1 MASDTTKITLRDQ
14 YFSLP
19 SGNVKQSISNDFFR
33 LFGET
38 PEQSLLRDQAL
49 TLRSANAIS
58 GVSFIDP
65 TQFNPGTGV
74 FDQTARFAGIGGTGT
89 TPGQTGG
96 GTPVGPTVT
105 TPSTSQRGGFTN
117 PTVAV
122 GPTTTTI
129 TRPDGPITVVD
140 PGTGRRTTGPVNTG
154 DVGTTVND
162 LVRDGRSIDFI
173 VGSDPERILSPC
185 RNPTYRLGKLTE
197 LKVQGDFDPNPDF
210 AFLNSKK
217 CVLIAEVFKC
227 CPDLG
232 EAFIGYVELGRSKS
246 SKFYE
251 DCPDGGKRPVVE
263 EYYEVTELGPTT
275 FVLNKLDNLGLN
287 TVTDSSTQA
296 SVELLKLRTAIWSDT
311 ACRVQT
317 LNDPLA
323 PPVTSFSTF
332 DEYFNSKYQNGITIG
347 SESRQILRGNAIRS
361 AVNVSSPNQV
371 IGNFIE
377 SVKAS
382 CGASGNCI
390 KKDTPPPQ
398 QNCVGTEEVER
409 SRRLIESG
417 ILEAANVPV
426 QTIPQPVPGQ
436 PCKLGIPMEMEIFD
450 VYEVQYGFPVYGN
463 PNCIGEPVAYQP
475 ARTATERISRGR
487 RTEYT
492 QITIDPK
499 CEYTEVEKEYEEDD
513 PTDKCFGIIKK
524 DVTRVYQDGR
534 TELYLKGAFVRYYRK
549 QDADC
554 SPETIK
560 VYHPLDLGKDIMNAK
575 IRAKTKG
582 LFDGAQT
589 LECHHTSSTQPTASK
604 THYYEVTDCDSCG
617 KTPYFAV
624 SYGHNQGS
632 GSIWAEGELNDTPTR
647 AIYSQYRLLA
657 LDLPDTSFTFY
668 TNGVATSSKDVYVIN
683 FSRTGMSDR
692 VDPGNWE
699 IPLAELRG
707 GSYANSVFTGSNV
720 AVSSSNKVF
729 TFIDDSDDRS
739 DTISCTHDPY
749 VSYDVVSGSLTDG
762 VYSTN
767 SKHTY
772 GIMYPNLG
780 IIVLDPYKL
789 NTELGFNT
797 VSGSNIAGD
806 NSFKLFT
813 SISGSGTLGKYIKAR
828 NVKYKTTNHYFV
840 RVAAPLANYSNNP
853 TYVSGS
859 NGEFFHPCFD
869 LNPQTYITS
878 VGLYNDFNE
887 LLAVAKLSRPINK
900 SFDNDVL
907 IKIRLNW

>member
-19 SGNVKQSISNDFFR
+19 SGTVKQSIGNDFFR

-74 FDQTARFAGIGGTGT
+74 FDQTSRLMGIGGTGT

-117 PTVAV
+117 PTVVPV
-122 GPTTTTI
+122 GPSTTTI
-129 TRPDGPITVVD
+129 IQPGTPTVVVD
-140 PGTGRRTTGPVNTG
+140 PNTGRRTPVNTG
-154 DVGTTVND
+154 DTGRTVND

-210 AFLNSKK
+210 SNLNSKK

-232 EAFIGYVELGRSKS
+232 EAFVGYIELGRSKS
-246 SKFYE
+246 SKMYE
-251 DCPDGGKRPVVE
+251 SCPDGGKRPVVE
-263 EYYEVTELGPTT
+263 EYYEITELGPTT

-296 SVELLKLRTAIWSDT
+296 SVELLKLRTALWSDT
-311 ACRVQT
+311 ACRVAT

-323 PPVTSFSTF
+323 PPVTAFSTF
-332 DEYFNSKYQNGITIG
+332 DEYFRSKYQTGVTIG
-347 SESRQILRGNAIRS
+347 TESRPIERGKAIFN
-361 AVNVSSPNQV
+361 AVNISSPNQV
-371 IGNFIE
+371 IGNFVE

-382 CGASGNCI
+382 CGASGNCV
-390 KKDTPPPQ
+390 KKDPPPPQ
-398 QNCVGTEEVER
+398 QNCVGTQEVER

-417 ILEAANVPV
+417 ILEPASVPV

-436 PCKLGIPMEMEIFD
+436 PCKLGIPMEMDIFD

-463 PNCIGEPVAYQP
+463 PNCIGEPVSYQP
-475 ARTATERISRGR
+475 GRTATEKISRGR
-487 RTEYT
+487 RTEYSGI
-492 QITIDPK
+492 ITDPK
-499 CEYTEVEKEYEEDD
+499 CGYTEVEKEYEEDD

-524 DVTRVYQDGR
+524 DVTRVYEDGR
-534 TELYLKGAFVRYYRK
+534 IELYLKGAFVRYYRK

-554 SPETIK
+554 SPETVKI
-560 VYHPLDLGKDIMNAK
+560 YHPLDLGKDVMTAK
-575 IRAKTKG
+575 VRAKTKG

-624 SYGHNQGS
+624 AYGHNQGS

-647 AIYSQYRLLA
+647 AIYSQYRLLS
-657 LDLPDTSFTFY
+657 LDLPETTFTFY
-668 TNGVATSSKDVYVIN
+668 TNGVPTSSKDVYVIN
-683 FSRTGMSDR
+683 FSRVGMSDR

-699 IPLAELRG
+699 LPLAELRG
-707 GSYANSVFTGSNV
+707 GSYANNVFTGSNV
-720 AVSSSNKVF
+720 AVSSSNKVL

-739 DTISCTHDPY
+739 DTVSCTHDPY
-749 VSYDVVSGSLTDG
+749 VSYDIISGSLTNG
-762 VYSTN
+762 VYTTN
-767 SKHTY
+767 EKHTY

-797 VSGSNIAGD
+797 VTGSNIAGD

-813 SISGSGTLGKYIKAR
+813 SISGSGVLGKYVKAR

-840 RVAAPLANYSNNP
+840 RVAAPFANYSNNP

-869 LNPQTYITS
+869 TNPQTYITS

-887 LLAVAKLSRPINK
+887 LLAIAKLSRPINK